1 MSYKNID
8 DSLSK
13 WAEIQRI
20 CVLREDVL
28 PNRRYFYTSSE
39 FGETFQF
46 VIEPENSGSVR
57 IDAHLIESSTNEEGH
72 FFWEVPTSQFLHGLD
87 LSLGSAQA
95 WFKRL
100 GR

>member
-1 MSYKNID
+1 MSYEDID
-8 DSLSK
+8 GILSN
-13 WAEIQRI
+13 WAEVQEI
-20 CVLREDVL
+20 CLLREDVR

-39 FGETFQF
+39 LGETFQF
-46 VIEPENSGSVR
+46 VIEPVNSGSVR
-57 IDAHLIESSTNEEGH
+57 IDAHLIESPTNQEGH

-100 GR
+100 AR